1 MRKAKYKWKLKEQEV
16 LPQSFIQL
24 LNQQKIDPFIGQLL
38 WQRNLRNETAL
49 KKFLSPTLEDIYDP
63 LLMNDMKKAIQRI
76 QTAVENG
83 ERILIYGDYDTDGIT
98 STVLMKEAIES
109 IGGDVD
115 FFLPNRFIHG
125 YGPNKEIFK
134 EKIEQGIQL
143 IITVDNGV
151 AGHEAIQLAQEK
163 GVDVIITDH
172 HELPV
177 SLPQAYAIVHPRHP
191 DGKYPFDDL
200 AGVGVAFKVASA
212 LLEEPP
218 VEFLDLV
225 ALGTIADL
233 VSLTDE
239 NRVLVKIGLVI
250 LQKSERIG
258 LKCLIE
264 KSGLKQETISE
275 EDIGFSLAPRLNAIG
290 RLGEAGPGVQL
301 LATFDDQ
308 EAEQL
313 ATMIDEKNNQ
323 RKKLVSTVTEE
334 ALQQI
339 NPNDPIHIIAK
350 EEWPEGIL
358 GIVAG
363 KIVQE
368 TGKPTIVL
376 TIDAAKKLAKGSA
389 RSIPAINLYEVL
401 NEKRAWL
408 TSFGG
413 HAMAAGLTL
422 SVENIIL
429 LKEYLFYCMKQQ
441 TINLDEKQEILIDMP
456 IPVAEVSLALIKR
469 LQLLAPFGTKNA
481 APLFLFQDSM
491 IQNVQQIGVNNNHL
505 KFQLKDKQLVL
516 DAIAFQMGK
525 DKDEFSNTQVTIVGK
540 LGINEWRGNCK
551 PQVLVTDFMVKNA
564 QLFDLRG
571 KKGFQ
576 YQWPVDHTAY
586 ICFKKESQQFI
597 QDIETNIFVYP
608 ELPIKSKV
616 EQLIFIDCPD
626 RLEDIKRIVQQLNV
640 KRVYLI
646 CNSEE
651 EAYLN
656 GMGTRDQFGKLYKFI
671 QQHKQVD
678 LTQLPE
684 ISKYLK
690 IKEKLLTF
698 MIQVFFELEFVTIKD
713 DHLKVIENP
722 KKQSLTE
729 STSYQERLKKIKT
742 EEFLLYSSLNTLQ
755 QWLWNE
761 EE

>member
-143 IITVDNGV
+143 IITIDNGV

-429 LKEYLFYCMKQQ
+429 LKGYLFYCMKQQ

-491 IQNVQQIGVNNNHL
+491 IQNVQQIGVNNNYL

>member
-76 QTAVENG
+76 QTAAENG

-98 STVLMKEAIES
+98 STVLMKETIEL

-143 IITVDNGV
+143 IITIDNGV

-408 TSFGG
+408 TSFVD
-413 HAMAAGLTL
+413 M
-422 SVENIIL
+422 
-429 LKEYLFYCMKQQ
+429 QWQ
-441 TINLDEKQEILIDMP
+441 LD
-456 IPVAEVSLALIKR
+456 
-469 LQLLAPFGTKNA
+469 
-481 APLFLFQDSM
+481 
-491 IQNVQQIGVNNNHL
+491 
-505 KFQLKDKQLVL
+505 
-516 DAIAFQMGK
+516 
-525 DKDEFSNTQVTIVGK
+525 
-540 LGINEWRGNCK
+540 
-551 PQVLVTDFMVKNA
+551 
-564 QLFDLRG
+564 
-571 KKGFQ
+571 
-576 YQWPVDHTAY
+576 
-586 ICFKKESQQFI
+586 
-597 QDIETNIFVYP
+597 
-608 ELPIKSKV
+608 LPC
-616 EQLIFIDCPD
+616 L
-626 RLEDIKRIVQQLNV
+626 
-640 KRVYLI
+640 
-646 CNSEE
+646 
-651 EAYLN
+651 
-656 GMGTRDQFGKLYKFI
+656 
-671 QQHKQVD
+671 
-678 LTQLPE
+678 
-684 ISKYLK
+684 
-690 IKEKLLTF
+690 
-698 MIQVFFELEFVTIKD
+698 
-713 DHLKVIENP
+713 
-722 KKQSLTE
+722 
-729 STSYQERLKKIKT
+729 
-742 EEFLLYSSLNTLQ
+742 
-755 QWLWNE
+755 
-761 EE
+761 